1 MSINVLQRT
10 GCVFMRG
17 NAKDLVATMDTD
29 DISMK
34 GATWGDMRV
43 GMVTFNKEV
52 DMTPL
57 FKGLPNDMCQAPHWG
72 YVFKGRMRVR
82 YGDREEVI
90 EAGDTF
96 YMEPGHTAIIEA
108 GTEFVEF
115 SPKEELEKT
124 EEIIGRNLQEMQG
137 LE

>member
-1 MSINVLQRT
+1 
-10 GCVFMRG
+10 
-17 NAKDLVATMDTD
+17 MDTD

-34 GATWGDMRV
+34 GATYGDMRV
-43 GMVTFNKEV
+43 GMVTFNTEV

-72 YVFKGRMRVR
+72 YVFKGRMRVK
-82 YGDREEVI
+82 YGDRDEVI

-96 YMEPGHTAIIEA
+96 YLEPGHTAIIEA
-108 GTEFVEF
+108 GTELVEF

-124 EEIIGRNLQEMQG
+124 EENIARIFQEMQG
-137 LE
+137 QE